1 MEHMRESDRVNI
13 LLVDDQPSKLLTY
26 NAILAELNENLITA
40 GSARDALQH
49 LLKTEIAVVL
59 VDVCMPDLDGFELVS
74 MMREHPRF
82 EKTAI
87 IFVSGVL
94 QSDLDRLKGYQVG
107 AVDYVSVPVVPE
119 ILRAKVGVF
128 ADLYRKTR
136 QLERLNQEL
145 ERRVAERTADL
156 EASTARL
163 RESEERL
170 KLALEEARDADRRKD
185 EFLAILSHELRNPLA
200 PIRTAAEMLRTENLT
215 PERRE
220 KTREVIERQVDHLV
234 RLIDDL
240 MDVSRISRGV
250 ITLRQEPVDLSSVVS
265 HAVETHRALL
275 DARSQQLSL
284 ELPERGPLVLGD
296 PTRLSQV
303 VGNLLNN
310 AAKYTGT
317 NGRVSVLLGTEGPD
331 AVLRVKD
338 NGVGIPP
345 HMLSKVFE
353 LFTQV
358 KRDQDRAP
366 GGLGIGLAIV
376 RRLVERHGG
385 VVRASSAGPGKGTE
399 VIVRLPRMIEE
410 PDLASPVRQPDPEHT
425 DTRRVLVVDDN
436 EDAASALAELL
447 ELEGHESRTAS
458 DGLEA
463 IQIAEEWRPD
473 VVLLDLGMPRIDGY
487 EAARRIRAQPWGK
500 EMGLVALTGWGQRQD
515 RERTAACGFDAHL
528 VKPIRIEALLEI
540 LARVTSEAPSDVRRS
555 G

>member
-250 ITLRQEPVDLSSVVS
+250 ITLRQEPVDLSSVVG

-317 NGRVSVLLGTEGPD
+317 NGRVSVRLETEGQD

-399 VIVRLPRMIEE
+399 VIVRLPRMVEE
-410 PDLASPVRQPDPEHT
+410 PFLASQVRQPDPEHT
-425 DTRRVLVVDDN
+425 DARRVLVVDDN

-463 IQIAEEWRPD
+463 VQIAEEWKPD

-540 LARVTSEAPSDVRRS
+540 LARVTTEAPSDARRS